1 MNDSNR
7 IDRLNAVIAD
17 MTEDEQNALLEELL
31 ERQSQ
36 KKRKHPRTEC
46 LLMVN
51 YSNRG
56 RAFQNFIQDISLE
69 GLFIETRE
77 KFSVGDGL
85 ALTITYTN
93 EQRPF
98 KISGE
103 VTRVVPGGIGIKFI
117 KVSQVQEEIIKA
129 IIKKQEEHQ

>member
-1 MNDSNR
+1 MNDSSC
-7 IDRLNAVIAD
+7 IDRLITVISA
-17 MTEDEQNALLEELL
+17 MSEDEQNALLEELL

-36 KKRKHPRTEC
+36 KKRKHPRKDC
-46 LLMVN
+46 LLVVN

-77 KFSVGDGL
+77 AFSVGDEL
-85 ALTITYTN
+85 AMTITYTN

-98 KISGE
+98 KISG
-103 VTRVVPGGIGIKFI
+103 TIKRVVPGGIGIKFI
-117 KVSQVQEEIIKA
+117 KVSQVQEELIKSV
-129 IIKKQEEHQ
+129 IEKQK

>member
-1 MNDSNR
+1 MNDSSC
-7 IDRLNAVIAD
+7 IDRLITVISA
-17 MTEDEQNALLEELL
+17 MSEDEQNALLEELL

-36 KKRKHPRTEC
+36 KKRKHPRKDC
-46 LLMVN
+46 LLVVN

-77 KFSVGDGL
+77 PFSVGDEL
-85 ALTITYTN
+85 AMTITYTN

-98 KISGE
+98 KISGTI
-103 VTRVVPGGIGIKFI
+103 TRVVPGGIGIKFI
-117 KVSQVQEEIIKA
+117 KVSQVQEELIKSIIE
-129 IIKKQEEHQ
+129 KQK